1 MIYNS
6 QTTSNTTS
14 TNKVADEVLITVE
27 ESGAYNLDLQDPTQD
42 ARLIQIAIDEN
53 SVEGFQINIQGDN
66 LLVNSV
72 VMNSKKSHIQL
83 RAAGDKWRVHGVRQ
97 TIINK

>member
-14 TNKVADEVLITVE
+14 TNKVADTVLITVE

-42 ARLIQIAIDEN
+42 AKLIEIAIDEN
-53 SVEGFQINIQGDN
+53 SVGEFQINIQGDN
-66 LLVNSV
+66 LLCNSV

-83 RAAGDKWRVHGVRQ
+83 RAVGDKWRVHGVRQ